1 MAPYYTRRLSAEA
14 TDHCTRTPG
23 QQTEKP
29 KLPEERNVPKRYI
42 VDRPQRPLCTAVM
55 RWRCQRS
62 GIGRGTATLL
72 GIRPLVLGPKSIQNF
87 CAYRGLAEESVSG
100 HAAVSHQHGRHTHK
114 TSRRLTVI
122 WRGVSDGKSM
132 ATSAMDSGSAISD
145 AGVQLGEAP
154 GEDEEEREKNV
165 VEWRFSERF
174 KGMEDLFLPRGRIV
188 RGTLTSGDEVMRAF
202 KSC

>member
-1 MAPYYTRRLSAEA
+1 
-14 TDHCTRTPG
+14 
-23 QQTEKP
+23 
-29 KLPEERNVPKRYI
+29 
-42 VDRPQRPLCTAVM
+42 
-55 RWRCQRS
+55 
-62 GIGRGTATLL
+62 
-72 GIRPLVLGPKSIQNF
+72 
-87 CAYRGLAEESVSG
+87 
-100 HAAVSHQHGRHTHK
+100 
-114 TSRRLTVI
+114 
-122 WRGVSDGKSM
+122 M

-165 VEWRFSERF
+165 VEWRFSERL

>member
-1 MAPYYTRRLSAEA
+1 MYFRTGIAMAPYYTRRLSAEA

-100 HAAVSHQHGRHTHK
+100 HAAVSHQHGRHTQDVK
-114 TSRRLTVI
+114 TTHCDMERRFRWQI
-122 WRGVSDGKSM
+122 DGHVCH
-132 ATSAMDSGSAISD
+132 GQWI
-145 AGVQLGEAP
+145 
-154 GEDEEEREKNV
+154 RH
-165 VEWRFSERF
+165 F
-174 KGMEDLFLPRGRIV
+174 
-188 RGTLTSGDEVMRAF
+188 
-202 KSC
+202 